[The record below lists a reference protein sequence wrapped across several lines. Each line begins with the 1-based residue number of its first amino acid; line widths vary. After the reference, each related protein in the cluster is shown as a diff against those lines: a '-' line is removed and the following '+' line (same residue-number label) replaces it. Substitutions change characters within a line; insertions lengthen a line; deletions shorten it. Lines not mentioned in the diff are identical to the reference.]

1 MSLYTDL
8 QTITLDSQ
16 NREISAQNTYM
27 DIAGPIDIKTFLTGQ
42 AQLGKTTARFHVEKD
57 ANPHRRETGYQS
69 LSGQHGRLKPEP
81 ARGVIERNDIGWFYF
96 NMATTTLDQF
106 TQEVTDLTNYL
117 TAEGLTVTEVAVGA
131 TMADFKVSWA

>member
-16 NREISAQNTYM
+16 NREINAQNTYM
-27 DIAGPIDIKTFLTGQ
+27 NVAGPIDIKTFLSGQ
-42 AQLGKTTARFHVEKD
+42 AQLGRYTARFHIEKGP
-57 ANPHRRETGYQS
+57 NPHRRETGYQS

-81 ARGVIERNDIGWFYF
+81 ARGVIERNDTGWFYF

-106 TQEVTDLTNYL
+106 TQEVNDIVDYL
-117 TAEGLTVTEVAVGA
+117 TTEGLTVSDLAVGA
-131 TMADFKVSWA
+131 TMADLTVSWV